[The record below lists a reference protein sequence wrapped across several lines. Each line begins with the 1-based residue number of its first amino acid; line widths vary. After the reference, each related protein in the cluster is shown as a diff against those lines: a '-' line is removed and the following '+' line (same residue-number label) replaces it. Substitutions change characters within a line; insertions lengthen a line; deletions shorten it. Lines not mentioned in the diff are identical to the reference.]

1 MKTQNLPARDPL
13 GFLQPYFSGYETF
26 SLSSGDKIEVP
37 KFTLQ
42 FKKWDGEK
50 LLYTLGGKA
59 VLEVAGKPQFAEL
72 AIADFFKQHGFD
84 TRWAETYGQGGDLPL
99 FLSEWQNKPLKD
111 QASHPI
117 DEAWIT
123 EMLKD
128 IANLNGESFSGC
140 WDVIAWKDK
149 QLYFIESKRRKKDS
163 LRDTQ
168 RHWINS
174 AMRYGLAPENFIVIE
189 WDEAP

>member
-1 MKTQNLPARDPL
+1 MKTQNPPARDPL
-13 GFLQPYFSGYETF
+13 GFLRPHFSGYETF

-37 KFTLQ
+37 KFELK

-50 LLYTLGGKA
+50 PLYTLGGKA
-59 VLEVAGKPQFAEL
+59 ILDVAGKPQFAEL
-72 AIADFFKQHGFD
+72 AIADFFKQQGFE
-84 TRWAETYGQGGDLPL
+84 TRWAETYGYGNGLPL
-99 FLSEWQNKPLKD
+99 FLSEWRDKPLKD
-111 QASHPI
+111 QTNHPI
-117 DEAWIT
+117 DEAWVT

-128 IANLNGESFSGC
+128 IAKLNGESFSGC
-140 WDVIAWKDK
+140 WDVIAWKDNR
-149 QLYFIESKRRKKDS
+149 LYFIESKRRKKDG

-189 WDEAP
+189 WVLV